1 MDDKGRNKAKRML
14 DQWRAKL
21 SDVDFKESAAKKYDA
36 IAGEISVLSFSFTSL
51 PKVLTGVAKS
61 VYEFKD
67 KKGNTMAKLV
77 FDTPYGQ
84 FDGIVFA
91 SAWNKAKYYDR
102 YRGWQKG
109 IKITQG
115 LTYEF
120 IRSSKGIIVDA
131 QLVTA

>member
-1 MDDKGRNKAKRML
+1 MSTDDKGRNKAKRML

-67 KKGNTMAKLV
+67 KKG
-77 FDTPYGQ
+77 
-84 FDGIVFA
+84 
-91 SAWNKAKYYDR
+91 
-102 YRGWQKG
+102 

-131 QLVTA
+131 QLVSA